1 MIYIGFGHLDHH
13 DSFGHLDHHDS
24 KRGKSGQ
31 NIEELINGNL
41 KLTNILW
48 RCLKKP
54 VDSLTLKTHK

>member
-41 KLTNILW
+41 KLTNIL
-48 RCLKKP
+48 
-54 VDSLTLKTHK
+54 